1 MMKAYLKIVVCLA
14 VLIAPAISYG
24 QVNYLKNLFGKQN
37 ADQIA
42 EVRDLQTDIDS
53 LFLTSKFSQNILDLA
68 WAMRKRGLTPQDFD
82 SLFTAFETAVDSG
95 HAILIP
101 EGRFNLSDSV
111 IVWLPV
117 LFKGMARNSS
127 RETLVDTTG
136 PVVYVR
142 INNGQPAIID
152 TVAGAVFEDFALL
165 ADTSKTTGEG
175 IRVRRPRQATTVGN
189 TRITGMTIKDFKSH
203 GIHYYAPDNNSFIA
217 HNHVVSNGGWGL
229 YLQAST
235 GGTSGKG
242 LNAVVAYNRFLAN
255 DSGAVRLNSV
265 AHTLWVGNGFLGT
278 QNSMPLITVAGT
290 RGTNQYDVWIANDI
304 EGEAGDDDTEAPIF
318 KYNNTRGTIWL
329 GNRIGQPTQAT
340 NDTSAATT
348 PKAALEA
355 DGHVRSL
362 LDIQNRYVGFN
373 VPGGDSVMIARS
385 GGTINYF
392 GIGDRSGFFGKDIK
406 ATGSGGYRYLDMHLN
421 RDSLFAA
428 IDAGSPSATFKGL
441 YLNPYANSEVHFYAR
456 TAPNK
461 PNFVYWWSYAGASAK
476 QDSVGRI
483 GSVGGTGD
491 FQVEA
496 LTGDLKFE
504 APDSMDIV
512 FNDSSANDVNIR
524 FETENQTATLW
535 IDGIDDMVGIHTNNP
550 KHRLSMYASSPTF
563 AMTDTDVNTTRN
575 SATQATD
582 SSAILL
588 DASVASPLFRITNSV
603 GDTVIAITSN
613 GGMIFGDGVT
623 GLSQGAGTIN
633 AKGVYDDGVA
643 LSDNEFAKYFGKP
656 LKKGRN
662 VSKPSQYRTFYET
675 RRFVADSLHL
685 PLMPGS
691 KEWQSRGGKVS
702 LGEMQTRMWKTL
714 EQAFLHT
721 MELYD
726 KIDLLEKRIQK
737 LEQQ

>member
-1 MMKAYLKIVVCLA
+1 MRRLQILF
-14 VLIAPAISYG
+14 LIAAIPAFAQID
-24 QVNYLKNLFGKQN
+24 NTIGKTKAQLSQIVSGVTQPNKTWFENQIFQRLVEYNN
-37 ADQIA
+37 AFLDRGASA
-42 EVRDLQTDIDS
+42 EDYSAFLS
-53 LFLTSKFSQNILDLA
+53 LVA
-68 WAMRKRGLTPQDFD
+68 
-82 SLFTAFETAVDSG
+82 TAQDSG
-95 HAILIP
+95 WLVVIP
-101 EGRFNLSDSV
+101 TGRYTLSDS
-111 IVWLPV
+111 ILLDTP
-117 LFKGMARNSS
+117 LMIKGYGRNSS
-127 RETLVDTTG
+127 RETLVNTTG
-136 PVVYVR
+136 PRIYVQ

-175 IRVRRPRQATTVGN
+175 IRVRRPRQVTTVGN
-189 TRITGMTIKDFKSH
+189 TRITGLTIKDFKSH
-203 GIHYYAPDNNSFIA
+203 GIRYYAPDNNSFIA
-217 HNHVVSNGGWGL
+217 HNHVVNNRGWGI

-235 GGTSGKG
+235 GGASGKG

-265 AHTLWVGNGFLGT
+265 AHTLWMGNGMLGT
-278 QNSMPLITVAGT
+278 QNSKPLITVAGT

-304 EGEAGDDDTEAPIF
+304 EGEVGDDDTEAPIF
-318 KYNNTRGTIWL
+318 KYNNTRGTIWM

-340 NDTSAATT
+340 NDTTAATT

-373 VPGGDSVMIARS
+373 VSGGDSVMIARS

-392 GIGDRSGFFGKDIK
+392 GIGDRSGFYGKDIK

-456 TAPNK
+456 TARNK
-461 PNFVYWWSYAGASAK
+461 PNFVNWWSYADSSAK

-563 AMTDTDVNTTRN
+563 AMTDTDVNTKRN
-575 SATQATD
+575 SAAEASD

-588 DASVASPLFRITNSV
+588 DASVASPLFRIRNSV

-633 AKGVYDDGVA
+633 AKGLFDDGVGV
-643 LSDNEFAKYFGKP
+643 SDAEFAQHYGKELEP
-656 LKKGRN
+656 VKKAAA
-662 VSKPSQYRTFYET
+662 VKPYMNFEET
-675 RRFVADSLHL
+675 RAFVQDSLHL
-685 PLMPGS
+685 PTMIGL
-691 KEWQSRGGKVS
+691 KEWKKRGETIS
-702 LGEMQTRMWKTL
+702 LGELTTQLWQTIERQHLHMTEMADKIAALEQKLKTL
-714 EQAFLHT
+714 EAKQ
-721 MELYD
+721 
-726 KIDLLEKRIQK
+726 
-737 LEQQ
+737 